1 MQITQG
7 QRMPLANI
15 LPGLSLTLSVNI
27 ESPSV
32 IDFVCFGV
40 DDQGKLSDDRYMVF
54 FNQPVT
60 PCSSV
65 KLAPGGQFEID
76 LATLPASIDRLVF
89 TASIDGAGAMS
100 DIRNGNFKV
109 ISPAGE
115 RGATCVFSGLTFST
129 EKAVMIVEL
138 YRKNGEWRLASNLQ
152 GFAEG
157 LDALV
162 RHFGGEVAEEAAPA
176 PAPAPST
183 STISLEKR
191 VAAVAPELVSLAK
204 KAQVS
209 LEKACLVGM
218 KARVLLMLDVTD
230 SMRNQYKTG
239 RVQEVLNRLVPIA
252 VAMDT
257 DAELECWTFAERPLR
272 LSPVTLNNYQ
282 NFVASDNN
290 GWTKW
295 DVGRRY
301 NDEPRAI
308 QKVIESFQASKDKN
322 PMFVVFISDGGVS
335 ENRKI
340 TQLMVDAAKLG
351 IFWQYV
357 GLAGRNYGIL
367 EKLDT
372 MPGRVV
378 DNCGFFALDDLH
390 DMTEEQLYDRLMQ
403 EFPMWILEAKR
414 EGIIR

>member
-7 QRMPLANI
+7 QRMPLAKI
-15 LPGLSLTLSVNI
+15 LPGLSLSLSVNI
-27 ESPSV
+27 ESPSE

-40 DDQGKLSDDRYMVF
+40 DDQGKLSDDRYMIF

-60 PCSSV
+60 PCRSV
-65 KLAPGGQFEID
+65 KLTPGGQFEID

-100 DIRNGNFKV
+100 DIRNGYFNV
-109 ISPAGE
+109 INSAGE
-115 RGATCVFSGLTFST
+115 TGATCAFSGLTFST

-162 RHFGGEVAEEAAPA
+162 RHFGGEVADDAAPA
-176 PAPAPST
+176 PAPSH

-191 VAAVAPELVSLAK
+191 VSAVAPELVSLAK

-218 KARVLLMLDVTD
+218 KARVLLVLDVTD

-252 VAMDT
+252 VALDT

-282 NFVASDNN
+282 NFIDFDNS

-308 QKVIESFQASKDKN
+308 QKVIDSFQASKDTT
-322 PMFVVFISDGGVS
+322 PMFVVFVSDGGVS

-403 EFPMWILEAKR
+403 EFPLWILEAKR

>member
-15 LPGLSLTLSVNI
+15 LHGLSLTLSVNI
-27 ESPSV
+27 ESPDV
-32 IDFVCFGV
+32 IDYVCFGV
-40 DDQGKLSDDRYMVF
+40 DDKGNLSDDRYMVF

-60 PCSSV
+60 PCKSV
-65 KLAPGGQFEID
+65 TMATSGQFEIN
-76 LATLPASIDRLVF
+76 LATLPATIDRLVF
-89 TASIDGAGAMS
+89 TASIDGTGAMS
-100 DIRNGNFKV
+100 EIQQSNFKV

-115 RGATCVFSGLTFST
+115 IGAICTYGGLTFTT
-129 EKAVMIVEL
+129 EKAVMIAEL

-157 LDALV
+157 LGALV
-162 RHFGGEVAEEAAPA
+162 RHFGGEVTEDVA
-176 PAPAPST
+176 PAPAPSK
-183 STISLEKR
+183 ISLEKR
-191 VAAVAPELVSLAK
+191 VGAVAPGLVSLAK
-204 KAQVS
+204 KAQIS
-209 LEKACLVGM
+209 LEKANLIGT
-218 KARVLLMLDVTD
+218 KARVVLVLDVTD
-230 SMRNQYKTG
+230 SMKRQYKTG
-239 RVQEVLNRLVPIA
+239 RVQEVLDRLVPIA
-252 VAMDT
+252 VALDT
-257 DAELECWTFAERPLR
+257 DAELECWAFAEKPLR
-272 LSPVTLNNYQ
+272 LSPVTLANYQ
-282 NFVASDNN
+282 NFVETNN
-290 GWTKW
+290 RGWTGW

-308 QKVIESFQASKDKN
+308 LQVIESFQASADKT

-403 EFPMWILEAKR
+403 EFPLWLKEAKAK
-414 EGIIR
+414 GILQ

>member
-15 LPGLSLTLSVNI
+15 LPGHSLTLSVGIASSN
-27 ESPSV
+27 V
-32 IDFVCFGV
+32 VDFVCFGV
-40 DDQGKLSDDRYMVF
+40 DAQGKLSDDRYMVF
-54 FNQPVT
+54 FNQPAT

-65 KLAPGGQFEID
+65 KLSKGGDFEIN
-76 LATLPASIDRLVF
+76 LAGLPSSIDRLVF
-89 TASIDGAGAMS
+89 TASIDGAGVMS
-100 DIRNGNFKV
+100 EIQGSNFRV

-115 RGATCVFSGLTFST
+115 TVARCDFSGQTFST
-129 EKAVMIVEL
+129 EKAVMVTEL
-138 YRKNGEWRLASNLQ
+138 YRKSGEWRLASNLQ
-152 GFAEG
+152 GYAEG

-162 RHFGGEVAEEAAPA
+162 RHFGGEVAEEVA
-176 PAPAPST
+176 PAPAPSK
-183 STISLEKR
+183 ISLEKR
-191 VAAVAPELVSLAK
+191 VGDVAPQLISLAK

-209 LEKACLVGM
+209 LEKVNLIGT
-218 KARVLLMLDVTD
+218 KARVLLVLDVTD

-252 VAMDT
+252 VALDT
-257 DAELECWTFAERPLR
+257 DAELECWSFAERPLR
-272 LSPVTLNNYQ
+272 LSPVTLINYQ
-282 NFVASDNN
+282 HFIDTDSS

-301 NDEPRAI
+301 NDEPKAI
-308 QKVIESFQASKDKN
+308 QKVIESYQASGDKT

-351 IFWQYV
+351 IFWQFV

-378 DNCGFFALDDLH
+378 DNCGFFAVDDLH

-403 EFPMWILEAKR
+403 EFPVWIKEATAK
-414 EGIIR
+414 GIIR